1 MVSLSYLS
9 RLTSPPFGGFIMKI
23 AFLISSIKEVGPV
36 LMVRTL
42 IAQLQQ
48 AGHECT
54 TFYFDNV
61 EIDWD
66 TPLERISFFRPYDF
80 GTFDIVHSHGFRPNL
95 YVTLYKSFTPR
106 STRFV
111 STVHSYILE
120 EFRFSFGKQK
130 GWFLGHFFLLSLRRH
145 DKIVTLSDDAIAYY
159 AQWLPKHKLH
169 RCYNGVSVEHTE
181 RLTPA
186 EQEEIVGFKGDS
198 KLIGTCSSLVKV
210 KGVDVLLRGFRRL
223 PPTYKLWI
231 IGEGDFAYY
240 QKMCDEMGI
249 SDRVCL
255 AGFRHAAHRYFPFFD
270 LYVQTSWSEGFCLAL
285 TEAALY
291 GKKIVSS
298 DIPSMTEK
306 YARDEVAY
314 FELPSAE
321 ALEQAIHQAEDN
333 DEMAE
338 KAHQRAKTTFN
349 AWQMGKSYLTLY
361 QYLLGNL

>member
-1 MVSLSYLS
+1 
-9 RLTSPPFGGFIMKI
+9 MKI
-23 AFLISSIKEVGPV
+23 AFLISSIKDVGPV

-66 TPLERISFFRPYDF
+66 TTLKRISFFRPYDF

-106 STRFV
+106 PTRFV
-111 STVHSYILE
+111 STVHSYIFE
-120 EFRFSFGKQK
+120 EFQFGFGKTK
-130 GWFLGHFFLLSLRRH
+130 GWALGHLFLFFLHRH
-145 DKIVTLSDDAIAYY
+145 DKIVTLSDDATTYY
-159 AQWLPKHKLH
+159 AQWLPKHKLY
-169 RCYNGVSVEHTE
+169 RCYNGVSIDPTE

-186 EQEEIVGFKGDS
+186 EQEEIVRFKGDG

-210 KGVDVLLRGFRRL
+210 KGVDVLLRGFQRL
-223 PPTYKLWI
+223 PLTYRLWI
-231 IGEGDFAYY
+231 IGEGDMPYY

-249 SDRVCL
+249 SDRVYL
-255 AGFRHAAHRYFPFFD
+255 AGFIHAAHRYFPFFD
-270 LYVQTSWSEGFCLAL
+270 LYVQTSWSEGFCQAL
-285 TEAALY
+285 TEAAFY

-306 YARDEVAY
+306 YAKDEVAY

-321 ALEQAIHQAEDN
+321 ALEQAIHQAESN
-333 DEMAE
+333 DEMGK
-338 KAHQRAKTTFN
+338 KAQSKAKTTFS

-361 QYLLGNL
+361 RCLLENS